1 MADEQSVSGP
11 HGVSENGPADGR
23 ALPGRAARFGRPTR
37 QDAVSGFVTGLF
49 SIPEGMAYA
58 SIGGFAAPLGL
69 WSGVVPTIVGSVFAR
84 TVLMVTTLTSAI
96 ALSSQS
102 VLDGAGLDPGDT
114 GALAT
119 LTVLVGL
126 VMLVMGLLRLGSVMS
141 FVSTAVMTGFTTGIA
156 LQILTGVIED
166 ATGYGP
172 THHNT
177 LAKIVDALAHIRDWD
192 GITVLVTF
200 ATVAVWAV
208 FRAVRRLRSYAILI
222 ALLAVSLACAI
233 LQPDVELVDDI
244 ASVPRSLPPLSLPS
258 LDAFPDLVFGAIA
271 IALVALAQA
280 AGIGSSVA
288 NPDGSRPDASADF
301 RAQGLAN
308 ITGGFFSALPTG
320 GSLSRTGVGTS
331 AGAQTRWSGIF
342 AGVWLAV
349 IVLTVGPVA
358 GQIPMAVIGGLLLVI
373 GGELLQGRFADI
385 MLVLRTS
392 WLSTAAMVVTFLA
405 TTQLPLQQAIFI
417 GAGLSILLYAVAA
430 SGQGQIVALVPAGD
444 GGWRITKPPTTI
456 PSDRTTV
463 LHYFGGGFFA
473 EVNRLEEEWPD
484 ASTATNAA
492 VVLSMRGSS
501 DVPSATF
508 LKALEHACRRLRE
521 HDVHLIL
528 CGVTPEFRDL
538 LERTGALDVFGR
550 DAVIVQTDQLMDA
563 LTTAYEIAEQRRK
576 ADSDTP

>member
-1 MADEQSVSGP
+1 MGTAQPD
-11 HGVSENGPADGR
+11 DGR
-23 ALPGRAARFGRPTR
+23 AESNAPARASARFGRPTR
-37 QDAVSGFVTGLF
+37 RDAVSGFVTGLF

-69 WSGVVPTIVGSVFAR
+69 WSGVVPTIVGSLFAR

-126 VMLVMGLLRLGSVMS
+126 VMLIMGLLRLGSVMS

-156 LQILTGVIED
+156 LQIITGVIDD
-166 ATGYGP
+166 ATGYAP
-172 THHNT
+172 TPHNT
-177 LAKIVDALAHIRDWD
+177 LAKIGDAFAHIGDWD
-192 GITVLVTF
+192 GTTVLVTI
-200 ATVAVWAV
+200 ATVAVWAA
-208 FRAVRRLRSYAILI
+208 FRTMRPLRSYAILI
-222 ALLAVSLACAI
+222 ALLAVSVACAI
-233 LQPDVELVDDI
+233 AQPDVELVDDI
-244 ASVPRSLPPLSLPS
+244 ASVPRSLPPLSLPD
-258 LDAFPDLVFGAIA
+258 LGALPDLAFGAIA

-280 AGIGSSVA
+280 AGIGAAVA
-288 NPDGSRPDASADF
+288 NPDGSRPDASTDF

-308 ITGGFFSALPTG
+308 ITGGFFSALATG

-342 AGVWLAV
+342 AGLWLAL
-349 IVLTVGPVA
+349 IVLAIGPVA

-373 GGELLQGRFADI
+373 GGELLEGRFADI
-385 MLVLRTS
+385 VLVLRTS
-392 WLSTAAMVVTFLA
+392 WLSSVAMVVTFLA

-417 GAGLSILLYAVAA
+417 GAGLSILLYAVSAA
-430 SGQGQIVALVPAGD
+430 GRGQLVELVPTGD
-444 GGWRITKPPTTI
+444 DGWRITELPTTI

-463 LHYFGGGFFA
+463 LHYVGGGFFA

-484 ASTATNAA
+484 PGAASHAA

-501 DVPSATF
+501 GIPSATF
-508 LKALEHACRRLRE
+508 LKALEQACRQLRE
-521 HDVHLIL
+521 HDVHLVL
-528 CGVTPEFRDL
+528 CGVTPEFRKL
-538 LERTGALDVFGR
+538 LERTGALDVFGP
-550 DAVIVQTDQLMDA
+550 DAVIVQTDHLMDSLA
-563 LTTAYEIAEQRRK
+563 TAYAIAEQRRT
-576 ADSDTP
+576 AAPDTP